1 MILVMKAQAYS
12 PAHITGFF
20 SIYES
25 GDPLRTGSIGAG
37 LCISKGVY
45 TEVEIKPSVSNKIFI
60 YINGRLDPAPTSS
73 TVVRHYLKSV
83 GGRYVV
89 RINHLINVPIGAG
102 FGSSGAGALSLSY
115 ALNKLFG
122 NIFRRVE
129 AAQIAHYAEVVNKTG
144 LGTVIAEYY
153 GGLEIR
159 TEPGAPGIGKV
170 IKYCIHGDKLLV
182 AVNFG
187 KILTK
192 TILSNRLIKRRIMDR
207 GSRFVDEFIKEPT
220 IENLLIL
227 SRRFAYETG
236 LMDDFIAD
244 VSELFIRNGYEPAMA
259 MVGKTI
265 FTVVNMDEVSKLV
278 KLIRGEYGVKPRII
292 ISRIENEG
300 AKVIE

>member
-1 MILVMKAQAYS
+1 MKAQAYS

-25 GDPLRTGSIGAG
+25 SDPLRTGSIGAG
-37 LCISKGVY
+37 ICISKGVY
-45 TEVEIKPSVSNKIFI
+45 TEVEVRPSVRNRIVI
-60 YINGRLDPAPTSS
+60 YINGRPDPAPTSA
-73 TVVRHYLKSV
+73 TVVRHYLKSI
-83 GGRYVV
+83 GGRYIVK
-89 RINHLINVPIGAG
+89 INHLISVPIGAG

-115 ALNKLFG
+115 ALNRLFG
-122 NIFRRVE
+122 DIYRKVE

-159 TEPGAPGIGKV
+159 VEPGAPGIGRVVKR
-170 IKYCIHGDKLLV
+170 CIHGDKLLF

-192 TILSNRLIKRRIMDR
+192 TILSNRLIKKRIMDR
-207 GSRFVDEFIKEPT
+207 GSRFVDEFVREPS

-236 LMDDFIAD
+236 LMDEFIAD
-244 VSELFIRNGYEPAMA
+244 VSELFIRNGFEPAMA
-259 MVGKTI
+259 MVGKTV
-265 FTVVNMDEVSKLV
+265 FTIVDLGNVSRLV
-278 KLIRGEYGVKPRII
+278 KLVRDKYGVVPRII
-292 ISRIENEG
+292 VSRIENDG
-300 AKVIE
+300 ARIIE